1 MSLIFTDQLDK
12 PSEITPLPG
21 NLTRPIFGALYGF
34 DNSDI
39 VDNAL
44 QTEAGEFMVTEGGD
58 FLLFEPVV

>member
-34 DNSDI
+34 DNS

-44 QTEAGEFMVTEGGD
+44 QTEAGEFMVTEEGD

>member
-21 NLTRPIFGALYGF
+21 NLIRPIFGALYGF
-34 DNSDI
+34 DNSDS

>member
-12 PSEITPLPG
+12 PSEITPLPD
-21 NLTRPIFGALYGF
+21 NLIRPIFGALYGF
-34 DNSDI
+34 DNS

-44 QTEAGEFMVTEGGD
+44 QTEAGEFMITEEGD

>member
-21 NLTRPIFGALYGF
+21 NLIRPIFGALYGF
-34 DNSDI
+34 DNS

-44 QTEAGEFMVTEGGD
+44 QTEAGEFMITEEGD